1 MPLAASFFSHRR
13 SLLAAAGLA
22 LTLLAA
28 HTPSLHAQSAAAAYP
43 TRPIQLVVAAP
54 AGGPSDAVARQ
65 LAEEMTKVLGQP
77 VVIDNKPGANGI
89 IAAESVLRSA
99 PDGHTLMMSW
109 IGNATSRGLT
119 PKLSFDI
126 NKDFIHITQ
135 MVSGAN
141 ILVAH
146 PSAGFKTIKD
156 LIAFV
161 KANPGKV
168 SYASAGNG
176 TSGHLAM
183 ELFKQRAGLSMVHIP
198 YKGGAQAL
206 NDVLGGQLPL
216 MFINQDAVI
225 PHAKTGRLVPLAI
238 TSPQRNPLFPDLPT
252 IAESG
257 FPGFE
262 ATAWAGLPAPK
273 GTPPAV
279 IEKIHAAAV
288 RAMQGPFKA
297 KQEATGA
304 LVVGSN
310 PAQFSDFVRREVDTW
325 VQVITTA
332 GIKAD

>member
-1 MPLAASFFSHRR
+1 MSHQITTRRRQTLRTVTTVLA
-13 SLLAAAGLA
+13 LGLA
-22 LTLLAA
+22 GWAMPAA
-28 HTPSLHAQSAAAAYP
+28 QAQTAPFPS
-43 TRPIQLVVAAP
+43 RPVQLVVAAP

-65 LAEEMTKVLGQP
+65 LAEEMSKVLGQP

-89 IAAESVLRSA
+89 IAAEAVLRAA

-141 ILVAH
+141 ILVAN

-156 LIAFV
+156 LVAFA
-161 KANPGKV
+161 KANPGKI

-183 ELFKQRAGLSMVHIP
+183 ELLKQRAGISMLHIP

-225 PHAKTGRLVPLAI
+225 PHAKAGRLIPLAI
-238 TSPQRNPLFPDLPT
+238 TSPQRNALFPDLPT

-262 ATAWAGLPAPK
+262 ATAWAGLSAPR

-279 IEKIHAAAV
+279 IEKIHAAAT
-288 RAMQGPFKA
+288 RAMQGPFKT

-304 LVVGSN
+304 LVVAST
-310 PAQFSDFVRREVDTW
+310 PAQFTDFVRREVDTW
-325 VQVITTA
+325 VQVINNA

>member
-1 MPLAASFFSHRR
+1 MKTRAPSLRAGRRHLLGAFAAIAFLAAPLGSVQAQP
-13 SLLAAAGLA
+13 AAF
-22 LTLLAA
+22 
-28 HTPSLHAQSAAAAYP
+28 P

-65 LAEEMTKVLGQP
+65 LAEEMAKVLGQP
-77 VVIDNKPGANGI
+77 VLIDNKPGANGI
-89 IAAESVLRSA
+89 IAAEAVLRAA

-141 ILVAH
+141 ILVAN
-146 PSAGFKTIKD
+146 PAAGFKSIKD
-156 LIAFV
+156 LIAFA
-161 KANPGKV
+161 KANPGKA

-183 ELFKQRAGLSMVHIP
+183 ELFKQRAGLSLVHIP

-206 NDVLGGQLPL
+206 NDVLAGQLPL

-238 TSPQRNPLFPDLPT
+238 TSPKRNPMFPDLPT
-252 IAESG
+252 VAESG

-262 ATAWAGLPAPK
+262 ATAWAGLSAPR

-288 RAMQGPFKA
+288 RAMQGPFKD

-304 LVVGSN
+304 LVVGST
-310 PAQFSDFVRREVDTW
+310 PAQFSEFVRREVDTW

-332 GIKAD
+332 GIKTD